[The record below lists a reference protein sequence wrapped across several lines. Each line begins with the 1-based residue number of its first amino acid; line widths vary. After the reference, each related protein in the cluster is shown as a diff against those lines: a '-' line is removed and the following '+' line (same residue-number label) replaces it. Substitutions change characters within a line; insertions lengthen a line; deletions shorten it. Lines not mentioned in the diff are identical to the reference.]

1 MASKDATEHPGP
13 WRILPR
19 ANGAA
24 HVISSSGSH
33 VAWVES
39 AELAAR
45 IVAAVNSL
53 TPPAAELP
61 ARETD
66 TESAMRIRLIARLAR
81 WLSDRAE
88 RHKGHGAGSRSRYE
102 ETMALYDYV
111 SGLVADPPLAPLSDA
126 ARETGPGE
134 VALPDAFR
142 GLERIEDGVYE
153 RSPFLAMAHGEPAMQ
168 RLRKRLEESNVDRNE
183 LLNKLTAAEARATV
197 AEGEAKATDGRHK
210 RALRLYESACHERDD
225 AVAEEYVTAELL
237 ADERARIASLS
248 AELEALRPVL
258 DCCERY
264 ADAATI
270 DEVEIIGPE
279 LRKAFDAYRA
289 RGSE

>member
-1 MASKDATEHPGP
+1 
-13 WRILPR
+13 
-19 ANGAA
+19 
-24 HVISSSGSH
+24 
-33 VAWVES
+33 VES

-153 RSPFLAMAHGEPAMQ
+153 RSPFLAMAHGEPALQ
-168 RLRKRLEESNVDRNE
+168 RLRKRLEESNVDRNDT
-183 LLNKLTAAEARATV
+183 LNKLTAAEARATV
-197 AEGEAKATDGRHK
+197 AEGERDEAREVLKDALLDFYQEGNDWVEQANKMLGFKPSLHAKN
-210 RALRLYESACHERDD
+210 E
-225 AVAEEYVTAELL
+225 
-237 ADERARIASLS
+237 RIASLT
-248 AELEALRPVL
+248 AELETLRPVL